1 MSTAFPVEVVRVYDD
16 WQNRPGAR
24 LFVDWL
30 WPRGLS
36 KEKFHPDEWLKEIA
50 PSNELRKW
58 YHADIEAH
66 WPEFR
71 RRYRAELDANPDAVA
86 HVLELA
92 REGPVALLTST
103 HDIDRSATVILRDVI
118 RERLEAKA
126 T

>member
-1 MSTAFPVEVVRVYDD
+1 MTAPFSVEVVRVYDD
-16 WQNRPGAR
+16 WQAHPGVHV
-24 LFVDWL
+24 FVDRL

-36 KEKFHPDEWLKEIA
+36 KDRFRPDEWLKDIA

-58 YHADIEAH
+58 YHADIEPR

-71 RRYRAELDANPDAVA
+71 RRYRAELDGNAGAMA
-86 HVLELA
+86 HLLDLA
-92 REGPVALLTST
+92 RKGPVALLTST

-118 RERLEAKA
+118 LERLEAA